1 MDEKDKVEK
10 RVKDKPIL
18 VRYSTTN
25 ELDTKQAMKKII
37 EAHSRDESK
46 VLYQEAL

>member
-1 MDEKDKVEK
+1 MDEKDKEK
-10 RVKDKPIL
+10 KSIKEKPIS

-37 EAHSRDESK
+37 EAHCQDEND
-46 VLYQEAL
+46 VPYQEAL